1 MARKKT
7 DRPRKIHE
15 SGRSPSRRL
24 RMTFSNR
31 YAISE
36 DSMGKAC
43 TLSKNEE
50 EEGYLE
56 MDIEDQ
62 EREINE
68 EIILI
73 PLTKPV

>member
-1 MARKKT
+1 
-7 DRPRKIHE
+7 
-15 SGRSPSRRL
+15 
-24 RMTFSNR
+24 MTFSNR